1 LNTADQSV
9 ATTDIAGVIEAGG
22 DRRSIGSSSA
32 LLTAATLTA
41 SGGNYA
47 LNLLLARWMS
57 PSEFGDANL
66 IVTLMLGLT
75 AVAVSLQLIAA
86 QQVSRSSAPDQQ
98 IARQC
103 LLQRSWIIGGLVAF
117 LLAGASPAIAAMS
130 SSASALPFV
139 LLAVGV
145 PAYLAQ
151 SVERG
156 VLQGRLRFRA
166 LASTLVVEAVVRLC
180 VAVALVAAGFGVVG
194 ATAGISMSFVATWW
208 WSRRCVAAKSA
219 DGVETT
225 IALRMDSRLVS
236 QATMILLVGQIMINN
251 GDVVLAKTLF
261 DADVA
266 GVYSV
271 AALIGR
277 AVFFLSWSVVT
288 AAFPHVARGASAAVV
303 ADIRRQAMRHV
314 LLISGSF
321 TVAVALFAP
330 PLTPLVFGVEYSSAG
345 PLFAPYALATSFF
358 AMANLV
364 ASLAVAQG
372 RRRPAIVTALGGIVQ
387 TALLLAL
394 VNSSTEMVWLQVMV
408 MAGLFVAVLVAD
420 REESDRNVC
429 EPDVVQ
435 VANQIQ
441 S

>member
-1 LNTADQSV
+1 LNTPNTTDQS
-9 ATTDIAGVIEAGG
+9 ASTTDTSVVIEAGG
-22 DRRSIGSSSA
+22 DRRSIGSASA
-32 LLTAATLTA
+32 LLTVATLTA

-86 QQVSRSSAPDQQ
+86 QQVSSSTALDQE
-98 IARQC
+98 IARDR
-103 LLQRSWIIGGLVAF
+103 LLQRSWIFGGIVAL
-117 LLAGASPAIAAMS
+117 LLAGASPVIATIS
-130 SSASALPFV
+130 SSESALPFV

-166 LASTLVVEAVVRLC
+166 LASTLVVEATVRLG

-194 ATAGISMSFVATWW
+194 ATTGISMSFAATWW
-208 WSRRCVAAKSA
+208 WSRRCVVANPAEGAK
-219 DGVETT
+219 TT
-225 IALRMDSRLVS
+225 TAFRMDARLVS
-236 QATMILLVGQIMINN
+236 QATTILLVGQVMINN
-251 GDVVLAKTLF
+251 GDVVLAKMLF

-271 AALIGR
+271 VALVGR

-288 AAFPHVARGASAAVV
+288 AAFPHVARGASQAVV
-303 ADIRRQAMRHV
+303 ADIRRQAMRNV
-314 LLISGSF
+314 LLICGSL

-330 PLTPLVFGVEYSSAG
+330 PLTPLVFGAEYSSAE

-358 AMANLV
+358 AMVNLV

-372 RRRPAIVTALGGIVQ
+372 RRRPGIVVVLGGIVQ
-387 TALLLAL
+387 TTLLLAL
-394 VNSSTEMVWLQVMV
+394 VNSSTEMVWLQVMA
-408 MAGLFVAVLVAD
+408 MAGLFVAVLIAD
-420 REESDRNVC
+420 RK
-429 EPDVVQ
+429 
-435 VANQIQ
+435 
-441 S
+441 

>member
-1 LNTADQSV
+1 MNTADQSTS
-9 ATTDIAGVIEAGG
+9 ATDNAGAIEAGG
-22 DRRSIGSSSA
+22 DRQSIGSASA
-32 LLTAATLTA
+32 LLTVATLVA
-41 SGGNYA
+41 SGANYA
-47 LNLLLARWMS
+47 LNLVLARWMT

-86 QQVSRSSAPDQQ
+86 QQVSSSTALDQQ
-98 IARQC
+98 IARQR
-103 LLQRSWIIGGLVAF
+103 LLQRSWIIGGLVAL
-117 LLAGASPAIAAMS
+117 LLAGASPVIATIS

-166 LASTLVVEAVVRLC
+166 LASTLVVEAAVRLG
-180 VAVALVAAGFGVVG
+180 VAVVLVAAGFGVVG
-194 ATAGISMSFVATWW
+194 ATAGISISFVATWW
-208 WSRRCVAAKSA
+208 WSRRCVAAKSV

-225 IALRMDSRLVS
+225 TALRMDTRLVS

-314 LLISGSF
+314 LLICGSL

-330 PLTPLVFGVEYSSAG
+330 PLTPLVFGAEYSSAG

-372 RRRPAIVTALGGIVQ
+372 RRRPGIVVVLGGIVQ
-387 TALLLAL
+387 TTLLLAL
-394 VNSSTEMVWLQVMV
+394 VNSPTEMVWLQVMA

-420 REESDRNVC
+420 RE
-429 EPDVVQ
+429 
-435 VANQIQ
+435 
-441 S
+441 

>member
-1 LNTADQSV
+1 V

-22 DRRSIGSSSA
+22 DRRSIGSASA

-180 VAVALVAAGFGVVG
+180 VAVALVAAGFGVG